1 MLNSNFDS
9 LILKSI
15 MCFEG
20 EEGKD
25 PNTNPESKTET
36 KTEETK
42 TFTQDQVNELMARD
56 RRKNQEAQKRIV
68 GQLEEYQKVA
78 KLTADEKEALEK
90 QIDELR
96 QQTMSAE
103 ELAKQAADKTAKEHA
118 TIISQLESEKEQW
131 RNRHD
136 NLVIESAITRASVQ
150 HGAVDPDQILAVLR
164 TKQLKMVD
172 VLGDDGKPSG
182 MSVPRV
188 KLPDVNKEGKPIELD
203 LTVEDA
209 VKRMK
214 DLDKYANLFKNSKV
228 GGMGNSGSTKT
239 GKINLI
245 EIAKTDPKRYRQL
258 VKERPELLG

>member
-1 MLNSNFDS
+1 MFNSNFDS

-20 EEGKD
+20 EENK
-25 PNTNPESKTET
+25 EVSSEQ

-42 TFTQDQVNELMARD
+42 TFTQEQVNELMARD

-68 GQLEEYQKVA
+68 GQLEEYQKIA
-78 KLTADEKEALEK
+78 KLTADEKEMLEK

-103 ELAKQAADKTAKEHA
+103 ELAKQAAEKATKEHA
-118 TIISQLESEKEQW
+118 TVISKLESEKEQW
-131 RNRHD
+131 RTRHD
-136 NLVIESAITRASVQ
+136 NLVIESAITRASAQ
-150 HGAVDPDQILAVLR
+150 HGAVDPDQILAILR
-164 TKQLKMVD
+164 TKQLKMVE
-172 VLGDDGKPSG
+172 VLGEDGKPSG
-182 MSVPRV
+182 VSVPRV
-188 KLPDVNKEGKPIELD
+188 KLSDVNKEGKPIELD

-209 VKRMK
+209 IKRMK
-214 DLDKYANLFKNSKV
+214 DLDKYANLFKNNKV
-228 GGMGNSGSTKT
+228 GGMGNSGSTKV
-239 GKINLI
+239 GKVNLI